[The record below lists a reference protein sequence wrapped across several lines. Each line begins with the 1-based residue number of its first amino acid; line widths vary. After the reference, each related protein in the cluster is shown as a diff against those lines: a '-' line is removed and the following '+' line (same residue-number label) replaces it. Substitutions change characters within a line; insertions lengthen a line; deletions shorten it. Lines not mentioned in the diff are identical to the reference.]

1 MRSKRISLYKAK
13 TFIHGWPSIVYGYS
27 KDFAKNAGYTV
38 TFVKYAGNFTEK
50 HARLLVDS
58 RSFGEFVK

>member
-1 MRSKRISLYKAK
+1 MKSKRIGLYYVKV
-13 TFIHGWPSIVYGYS
+13 FINGWPSVVYGYS

>member
-1 MRSKRISLYKAK
+1 MGKRIPLYKAK
-13 TFIHGWPSIVYGYS
+13 TFIPGWPSIVYVDS
-27 KDFAKNAGYTV
+27 KDFAKNTGYAV

>member
-27 KDFAKNAGYTV
+27 KDFAKSSGYTV
-38 TFVKYAGNFTEK
+38 TSVKYAGKFTEK